1 MCKAI
6 KNSITAFFLL
16 QTWENAIIKCWCVN
30 TIATICCKV
39 AFQLKKRIYVAD
51 ASIIGGLSRH
61 HYAPSRGKIEIYG
74 QLESTSW
81 FNSPIFSGMFN
92 NYERVPFYVPCRLNG
107 FLKMNL
113 FTIFPSSLLLTDLNI
128 TRSFL
133 VIQEAGKISKIL
145 INVTCWSKSTKFNW
159 PDIQLL

>member
-6 KNSITAFFLL
+6 KNSIMAFFLL

-30 TIATICCKV
+30 TIATICYRA
-39 AFQLKKRIYVAD
+39 AFQLKRRVYVAD
-51 ASIIGGLSRH
+51 ASIIGSLSRH
-61 HYAPSRGKIEIYG
+61 HYAPSRGKIVIYG

-92 NYERVPFYVPCRLNG
+92 NCKRVPFYVHCHLNG

-113 FTIFPSSLLLTDLNI
+113 FTIFLFSMLLTDLNAAH
-128 TRSFL
+128 SVL
-133 VIQEAGKISKIL
+133 AIQEGGKASKIL
-145 INVTCWSKSTKFNW
+145 INVTCWFKSTKFNW